1 MQKPHSGLEWGSS
14 KQHFGNAAN
23 KLFDAAYA
31 NVSIQCLGFKPEII

>member
-14 KQHFGNAAN
+14 KQHFGNAAS

-31 NVSIQCLGFKPEII
+31 NGSVQCFVFKLVFI